1 MEMEHTINLK
11 DKQGC
16 VGGLDPG
23 LALSEAV
30 YHWDI
35 LIQVAFLHRYSQL
48 HEPRVGRLHN
58 LVPELLAK
66 VLQPGE

>member
-1 MEMEHTINLK
+1 MQMEHTINLK

-16 VGGLDPG
+16 VGGLDPD

-30 YHWDI
+30 SRWDI

-48 HEPRVGRLHN
+48 HEPRVRRLHDP
-58 LVPELLAK
+58 VPELLAK
-66 VLQPGE
+66 VLLPME

>member
-16 VGGLDPG
+16 VDGLNPY

-30 YHWDI
+30 SRWDI
-35 LIQVAFLHRYSQL
+35 LIQVAFLHRYSLL
-48 HEPRVGRLHN
+48 HDPRVGRLHN
-58 LVPELLAK
+58 PVPELLAK